1 MFSLKNNIDKKG
13 CNIMNI
19 KLKVIKIQIELLR
32 SILHFVLNFK
42 KTTDKIVISCSQK
55 LDEVIVK
62 YYKVKGTSGKV
73 AISCN
78 REVLNNTLSSFLKTR
93 FNKKN
98 GLLTRR

>member
-19 KLKVIKIQIELLR
+19 KLKVIKIQLELLR

-42 KTTDKIVISCSQK
+42 KPTNKIVISCSQK

-62 YYKVKGTSGKV
+62 YYKVKGSSGKLD
-73 AISCN
+73 ISCN
-78 REVLNNTLSSFLKTR
+78 RELLNNTLSTR
-93 FNKKN
+93 YNKKN